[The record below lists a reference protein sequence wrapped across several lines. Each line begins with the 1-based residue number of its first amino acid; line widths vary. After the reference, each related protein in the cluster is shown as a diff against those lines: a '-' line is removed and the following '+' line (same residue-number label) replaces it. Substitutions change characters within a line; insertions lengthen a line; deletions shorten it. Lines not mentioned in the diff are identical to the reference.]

1 MQAALAEF
9 PHTSLVT
16 PNMANLHRFK
26 AVADMKYS
34 TAVLLLQHSEKK
46 KEKKKNLC
54 MLLLHTFN
62 FENLMIIGSNRT
74 HTPQQEQ
81 LPLELRLHL

>member
-16 PNMANLHRFK
+16 PNIANLHCFK

-34 TAVLLLQHSEKK
+34 TALITITTHSKK
-46 KEKKKNLC
+46 KKKKHAYSPC
-54 MLLLHTFN
+54 TLLILKT
-62 FENLMIIGSNRT
+62 
-74 HTPQQEQ
+74 
-81 LPLELRLHL
+81 

>member
-16 PNMANLHRFK
+16 PNIANLHRFK

-34 TAVLLLQHSEKK
+34 TARITITTHRKK
-46 KEKKKNLC
+46 KKKKPC
-54 MLLLHTFN
+54 MLSLHTFN

-74 HTPQQEQ
+74 PAPQQER
-81 LPLELRLHL
+81 LRLEPRLHL

>member
-16 PNMANLHRFK
+16 PNLRRFK

-34 TAVLLLQHSEKK
+34 TARITITTHSGKK
-46 KEKKKNLC
+46 AC
-54 MLLLHTFN
+54 MRSLHTFN

-74 HTPQQEQ
+74 PA
-81 LPLELRLHL
+81 P

>member
-16 PNMANLHRFK
+16 PNIANLHCFK

-34 TAVLLLQHSEKK
+34 TALITITTHSKK
-46 KEKKKNLC
+46 KKKKTCILS
-54 MLLLHTFN
+54 LHTFN
-62 FENLMIIGSNRT
+62 FENLMIISSNRT
-74 HTPQQEQ
+74 PAPQQEW
-81 LPLELRLHL
+81 LPLESRLHL

>member
-16 PNMANLHRFK
+16 PNIANLRRFK

-34 TAVLLLQHSEKK
+34 TAHITITTHSKK
-46 KEKKKNLC
+46 PYMC
-54 MLLLHTFN
+54 CLHTFN

-74 HTPQQEQ
+74 PAPQQE
-81 LPLELRLHL
+81 LPLEPRVHL

>member
-16 PNMANLHRFK
+16 PNIAK
-26 AVADMKYS
+26 AAPFQSSGGYEIFNS
-34 TAVLLLQHSEKK
+34 RITITTYRESP
-46 KEKKKNLC
+46 C
-54 MLLLHTFN
+54 MLSLHTFN

-74 HTPQQEQ
+74 PAPQQER
-81 LPLELRLHL
+81 LPLESRLHL

>member
-16 PNMANLHRFK
+16 PNIANRHCFK

-34 TAVLLLQHSEKK
+34 TALI
-46 KEKKKNLC
+46 
-54 MLLLHTFN
+54 T
-62 FENLMIIGSNRT
+62 ITT
-74 HTPQQEQ
+74 HTKKRKKHAYSPYT
-81 LPLELRLHL
+81 LLILKT

>member
-16 PNMANLHRFK
+16 PNIANLHRFK

-34 TAVLLLQHSEKK
+34 TAVLLLQHSGKK
-46 KEKKKNLC
+46 RKRKEKKKPVHALAA
-54 MLLLHTFN
+54 HF
-62 FENLMIIGSNRT
+62 
-74 HTPQQEQ
+74 
-81 LPLELRLHL
+81 

>member
-16 PNMANLHRFK
+16 PYIVNLHRFK

-34 TAVLLLQHSEKK
+34 TAVLLLQHTVKK
-46 KEKKKNLC
+46 VC
-54 MLLLHTFN
+54 RPSPCTLLILNT
-62 FENLMIIGSNRT
+62 
-74 HTPQQEQ
+74 
-81 LPLELRLHL
+81 